1 MCGIEFIIKLK
12 FVSLCRFIYDAIGI
26 LEGFVFNLIQTSN
39 EPVMRRIHIDKTARR
54 VRQAFASVAWV
65 KIFFFLHFIN
75 S

>member
-1 MCGIEFIIKLK
+1 M
-12 FVSLCRFIYDAIGI
+12 I

-65 KIFFFLHFIN
+65 KTFFFLHFIVK
-75 S
+75 